1 MRRLNEGI
9 VGDDAYRQGS
19 RMLLALW
26 SRKAGSWYGSPGAM
40 RNEVDGKTT
49 ARPYL
54 RDCLECYGPALL
66 EGLLGK

>member
-26 SRKAGSWYGSPGAM
+26 VERQVRGMAALELCVMKLMAKLRPGP
-40 RNEVDGKTT
+40 T
-49 ARPYL
+49 
-54 RDCLECYGPALL
+54 
-66 EGLLGK
+66 